1 MCRDRTDGGEGGR
14 NAQALRIV
22 TRSNMLLTQSVDE
35 DETESAGISLD
46 DGVSAYRQQ
55 FIGGSVFIARA
66 ASAGYSSSQK
76 KKKNRHSC
84 ERRCGQPI
92 ETPTSARSSGGFST
106 SDRLR

>member
-1 MCRDRTDGGEGGR
+1 MQRPNGWRGGGR

-35 DETESAGISLD
+35 DESSVISLD

-55 FIGGSVFIARA
+55 FIGGSVFIDRA

-76 KKKNRHSC
+76 KKKNV
-84 ERRCGQPI
+84 I
-92 ETPTSARSSGGFST
+92 LV
-106 SDRLR
+106 SDAADSQ